1 VVVPGKYQVRLT
13 VGAQAQTVPLE
24 VKLDPRVKVSQ
35 SDLEQQLA
43 LLLQIR
49 DQLNLVN
56 DTVNQIEDVRS
67 QLRGLKLRLPEN
79 ANENITHAADDLD
92 KKLTALRENLINL
105 TISANEDSLAYAP
118 QIDAKLAFL
127 AMHVGSADAAPTE
140 SEQQELRNLKQQSQ
154 ELQARWAELQKSDLA
169 AFQRLASE
177 SSLSTVVVPP
187 RGRVLE
193 RETQEKQSGSTQE
206 EQK

>member
-1 VVVPGKYQVRLT
+1 
-13 VGAQAQTVPLE
+13 VGAQTQTVPLE

-56 DTVNQIEDVRS
+56 DTVDQIEDVRS
-67 QLRGLKLRLPEN
+67 QLRGLKRRLPEN

-92 KKLTALRENLINL
+92 KKLTALRDNLINL

>member
-1 VVVPGKYQVRLT
+1 
-13 VGAQAQTVPLE
+13 
-24 VKLDPRVKVSQ
+24 
-35 SDLEQQLA
+35 
-43 LLLQIR
+43 
-49 DQLNLVN
+49 
-56 DTVNQIEDVRS
+56 
-67 QLRGLKLRLPEN
+67 
-79 ANENITHAADDLD
+79 
-92 KKLTALRENLINL
+92 
-105 TISANEDSLAYAP
+105 
-118 QIDAKLAFL
+118 
-127 AMHVGSADAAPTE
+127 MHVGSADAAPTE

-193 RETQEKQSGSTQE
+193 RETQEKESGSTQE